1 MSRSIELSIS
11 HQAESDKVWIFA
23 EDLSRELEA
32 SGLGVLPMAEADAV
46 TDFLQ
51 IREIKASKLKRCVE
65 LVNRLIDKHYLREHV
80 TVQQSRQI
88 L

>member
-11 HQAESDKVWIFA
+11 HQAESSKVWIFA

-32 SGLGVLPMAEADAV
+32 SELGVLPMAEADAV
-46 TDFLQ
+46 DDFLQ
-51 IREIKASKLKRCVE
+51 IREIKASKLKRCIE

-80 TVQQSRQI
+80 RVQQRR
-88 L
+88 